1 MKILAVIKSVPL
13 SLCFA
18 LLLVINT
25 QGAMANDTPN
35 FTQVVDSAGKSVVN
49 IITTSKES
57 KKLIPDDLRD
67 DLEGTPLMD
76 VLKQMFGD
84 KLDENL
90 SGKGPGLGSGSII
103 SADGYII
110 TNAHVIENA
119 GEIYVRLQDR
129 REFPAKVVGKDTG
142 TDLALLKIEAKDL
155 PFLTYADSNKVK
167 VGEWVLA
174 IGSPYGFENTL
185 TVGVI
190 SATGRSLGNEH
201 YVPFIQT
208 DAAINPGNSGGPL
221 LNLQG
226 ELIGI
231 NSEIISESGSFAG
244 LSFAVPSDVVK
255 TVIAQLKENGS
266 VSRGWLGLAFQD
278 LDRDLAESFGLN
290 SVKGALISKVV
301 PDSPASKA
309 GMRAGDVITQFNGRD
324 IIRATDLP
332 PIVGLLP
339 LNSKVD
345 IKVVR
350 EKKEVALS
358 VTISKYV
365 QPEKVSVKKEM
376 ITPRLDQFHQD
387 INVRDLEDFEKVAL
401 ENNQQGVIVVNVK
414 GKPWSMGGVRRGD
427 VIISLNN
434 QSIETTK
441 DFYNALRE
449 ADPEH
454 PITVLV
460 TRPGDVQRYLAI
472 KLNK

>member
-1 MKILAVIKSVPL
+1 MKIITVIRRVPL
-13 SLCFA
+13 SLFFTLMLCLYLQSA
-18 LLLVINT
+18 L
-25 QGAMANDTPN
+25 ADETPN

-119 GEIYVRLQDR
+119 GEIYVRLKDR
-129 REFPAKVVGKDTG
+129 REFPAKIVGRDSG
-142 TDLALLKIEAKDL
+142 TDLALLKIDAKDL
-155 PFLTYADSNKVK
+155 PFLTYADSNKIK

-221 LNLQG
+221 LNLKG

-255 TVIAQLKENGS
+255 NVIAQLKETGS

-278 LDRDLAESFGLN
+278 LDRNLAESFGLS

-309 GMRAGDVITQFNGRD
+309 GMKPGDVITEFNGQD

-332 PIVGLLP
+332 PIVGVLP
-339 LNSKVD
+339 LNSQVP
-345 IKVVR
+345 IKVIR
-350 EKKEVALS
+350 QKKEVALS
-358 VTISKYV
+358 VTITKYV
-365 QPEKVSVKKEM
+365 QPEKVVAKKE
-376 ITPRLDQFHQD
+376 IISPRLDKFHQD
-387 INVRDLEDFEKVAL
+387 INVRDLEDFERNAM
-401 ENNQQGVIVVNVK
+401 ENDQQGVIVVYVK
-414 GKPWSMGGVRRGD
+414 GKPWSLGGLRRGD
-427 VIISLNN
+427 IILSLNN
-434 QSIETTK
+434 QPVESTK

-454 PITVLV
+454 PITILV

-472 KLNK
+472 KLAN